1 MKIIN
6 SIILAALLMGLTAC
20 GGGTSDPG
28 IGGSS
33 SSGAPIAPQPD
44 DWWYDEPGG
53 GDRYEYVG
61 TNPFVMTVH
70 DPLSTFGVDV
80 DTASYDIFR
89 RDALS
94 GLPPSSASVRV
105 EEYVNFFRYQYPA
118 PVFGE
123 TEHPFHIALAAAPN
137 ILDRDTHILRV
148 GLQAAEVAQQANK
161 AAHLV
166 FLIDRSGSMNSGD
179 RLELVK
185 LMLRATLDLLKPTD
199 LVSVV
204 TYASRVELAL
214 EPTLVAEKELI
225 ISTINN
231 LVASGAT
238 SGGGG
243 IQLAYEQAETMFIE
257 GGLNHVIL
265 CTDGDFNVGPSSD
278 EELIALIEEKRQTG
292 ITFTALGFGQGNLN
306 DAMLE
311 AISNAG
317 NGIYGVI
324 TSPAQAREYVNE
336 RMLSNLNYVAKDV
349 KVQVEFNPDLVSSY
363 RLIGYENRAI
373 DDDDFDD
380 DFDDDEVDA
389 GEIGSGH
396 QVTALYE
403 MVLAGRAMP
412 HTPGAPEVDDGDPYA
427 GPVAVSIDDYVQV
440 RVRYKPVDATA
451 DDPAIEVQ
459 ASLAAVTED
468 LQTADEDLRWALAV
482 AAFAEIIKAS
492 PFADKAHLDQIS
504 AIVAEQSSRDAA
516 RAEFHGHVQRL
527 ISRLR

>member
-6 SIILAALLMGLTAC
+6 SIFLATMVLGLAAC
-20 GGGTSDPG
+20 GGSSGGDSIPGGGNSDPG
-28 IGGSS
+28 T
-33 SSGAPIAPQPD
+33 PINPQPD

-53 GDRYEYVG
+53 GDRYEHVG
-61 TNPFVMTVH
+61 THPFVMTVH

-89 RDALS
+89 REAS
-94 GLPPSSASVRV
+94 SIRLPTPASVRV
-105 EEYVNFFRYQYPA
+105 EEYINFFRYQYPA
-118 PVFGE
+118 PVLGE

-148 GLQAAEVAQQANK
+148 GLQAAEVAQEAKK

-166 FLIDRSGSMNSGD
+166 FLIDRSASMGGSD
-179 RLELVK
+179 RLPLVK
-185 LMLRATLDLLKPTD
+185 LMLTETLNLLQPTD
-199 LVSVV
+199 LVSIV
-204 TYASRVELAL
+204 TYAFGVELAL
-214 EPTLVAEKELI
+214 EPTLVADKERI
-225 ISTINN
+225 ISTING
-231 LVASGAT
+231 LVTNGGTA
-238 SGGGG
+238 GGGG
-243 IQLAYEQAETMFIE
+243 IELAYEQAENMFIE

-265 CTDGDFNVGPSSD
+265 CTDGDFNVGPSSK
-278 EELIALIEEKRQTG
+278 EELVALIEEKRHTG
-292 ITFTALGFGQGNLN
+292 ITFTALGFGRGNLN
-306 DAMLE
+306 GAMLE

-324 TSPAQAREYVNE
+324 TSAAQALEYVNG
-336 RMLSNLNYVAKDV
+336 RMLSNLYYVAKDV

-373 DDDDFDD
+373 DDD

-412 HTPGAPEVDDGDPYA
+412 HTPGAPEVDDGNPYA
-427 GPVAVSIDDYVQV
+427 GPVAVSIDDYVLV
-440 RVRYKPVDATA
+440 KVRYKPVDAMV

-482 AAFAEIIKAS
+482 AAFAEILKAS
-492 PFADKAHLDQIS
+492 PFADKAHLDQIR
-504 AIVAEQSSRDAA
+504 AIVAEQSARDAA
-516 RAEFHGHVQRL
+516 REEFYRHVQNL
-527 ISRLR
+527 IGRLR